1 MRNPLAQRAVRHWS
15 CVALL
20 TWGALGHSAWAQVP
34 APAPTA
40 TPPAGTPAPT
50 PGAAGGP
57 AADAP
62 PAGPVLRP
70 ETPDAPPDPDELKL
84 RPDEQGRI
92 RFNFQGQ
99 PWVSVVTWL
108 AEISDLSLDWQEL
121 PPGFLNLHTQQ
132 SYSIEEA
139 RDLINRHLLD
149 RGFTLLKHGEILS
162 VVRITKVDPSLVPRL
177 EPDELAEAR
186 PHDFVRVTFPLDW
199 ITAESAV
206 EDLKALI
213 SPNGK
218 LTTIKAANQLEAMD
232 AVANLRDIRRLVA
245 DPESP
250 RGPRRLVRQ
259 FRLEHIK
266 ATECQPQ
273 LQKLLGLERQ
283 SSGGGSDPATMFQ
296 QMATFM
302 KQAGIQPGDV
312 KVGRPQ
318 TPQVH
323 LVANPRDNS
332 IVVNAP
338 AEQMAIITEAI
349 KVLDVPQ
356 DPSRSVLRNGSRVQ
370 TFPLKTLQPESAIKL
385 LQELA
390 DLDPDTR
397 LQGDTKTRSIIAH
410 ANLADQLTIRTLLE
424 KLDGETRAFRVL
436 PLKKLNAESVAFS
449 LNLVMGG
456 GEIAKRQSSRD
467 AEDETRRFR
476 VVADDENRLL
486 LWVTEDELAD
496 VQRLL
501 VELGE
506 TDDQPGVVPETVKVL
521 DPLDDAQTAALLRR
535 LQQSVPGLT
544 AGQIEV
550 APSARSTP
558 PAEVTPQSEKRPVPQ
573 RARTVPPSAQLPAP
587 QANPTA
593 TPPARGKP
601 PVRLTRLNPE
611 PAEASADP
619 QVSEGRVA
627 DAASEQLPGEATAQ
641 GDTANSENTPAPATA
656 EVTPAAS
663 ASAVAQAEEPA
674 STPAEPK
681 LKLERNAEG
690 KLVVT
695 SSDPALAELVQKLS
709 AEQFAEGQ
717 GLKLF
722 RMQNRN
728 TYVTGV
734 AEKLT
739 QFFDERKKIEE
750 RRLTEKPVGK
760 WYDPAVGRWIDS
772 PRGDAAKTR
781 PVRPAPKLITD
792 EDSGSILL
800 IDAAP
805 DQVKMAEELIALY
818 DTPEAQETPVVRVT
832 RLVQV
837 QHGQV
842 RPIADTLR
850 DVYRDLL
857 SSSDAASSSS
867 TSGRRKKLLDPLYS
881 LLNSRGEQV
890 GTPPVKYRGQ
900 LAIGIDEY
908 SSSIVISAPEELA
921 NSVAE
926 TVEALDQA
934 ALATRPRVQIYKM
947 RKGVETSEVQRKL
960 LQALNAKIK

>member
-70 ETPDAPPDPDELKL
+70 ETPDAPPNPDELKL

-121 PPGFLNLHTQQ
+121 PAGFLNLHTQQ

-283 SSGGGSDPATMFQ
+283 SSSGGSDPATMFQ

-356 DPSRSVLRNGSRVQ
+356 DPSRSVLRNGNRVQ

-385 LQELA
+385 LQDLA

-544 AGQIEV
+544 ASQIEV

-587 QANPTA
+587 QATPPA

-611 PAEASADP
+611 PAEASAEP
-619 QVSEGRVA
+619 QETEPQSAADRIA
-627 DAASEQLPGEATAQ
+627 DAA
-641 GDTANSENTPAPATA
+641 PAEPAR
-656 EVTPAAS
+656 E
-663 ASAVAQAEEPA
+663 VAQAEEPA
-674 STPAEPK
+674 SPLEEPK
-681 LKLERNAEG
+681 LRLERNAEG

-750 RRLTEKPVGK
+750 RRMTEKPVGK

-857 SSSDAASSSS
+857 SSADAASSSS
-867 TSGRRKKLLDPLYS
+867 TSGRRRKLLDPLYS

>member
-1 MRNPLAQRAVRHWS
+1 MRNSRAQRAVRHIS

-20 TWGALGHSAWAQVP
+20 TWSSLGHWAWAQ
-34 APAPTA
+34 APAA
-40 TPPAGTPAPT
+40 PPAGGPTPT
-50 PGAAGGP
+50 PGAAGAPGAETP
-57 AADAP
+57 A
-62 PAGPVLRP
+62 AGPVVRP
-70 ETPDAPPDPDELKL
+70 ETPDAPPNPEELKL

-283 SSGGGSDPATMFQ
+283 SSSSGSDPATMFQ

-318 TPQVH
+318 PPQVH
-323 LVANPRDNS
+323 IVANPRDNS

-370 TFPLKTLQPESAIKL
+370 TFPLKTLQPDSAIKL

-397 LQGDTKTRSIIAH
+397 LQADTKTRAIIAH
-410 ANLADQLTIRTLLE
+410 DNLADQLTIRTLLE

-449 LNLVMGG
+449 LTLVLGG
-456 GEIAKRQSSRD
+456 G
-467 AEDETRRFR
+467 
-476 VVADDENRLL
+476 
-486 LWVTEDELAD
+486 
-496 VQRLL
+496 
-501 VELGE
+501 
-506 TDDQPGVVPETVKVL
+506 
-521 DPLDDAQTAALLRR
+521 
-535 LQQSVPGLT
+535 
-544 AGQIEV
+544 
-550 APSARSTP
+550 
-558 PAEVTPQSEKRPVPQ
+558 
-573 RARTVPPSAQLPAP
+573 
-587 QANPTA
+587 
-593 TPPARGKP
+593 
-601 PVRLTRLNPE
+601 
-611 PAEASADP
+611 
-619 QVSEGRVA
+619 
-627 DAASEQLPGEATAQ
+627 
-641 GDTANSENTPAPATA
+641 
-656 EVTPAAS
+656 
-663 ASAVAQAEEPA
+663 
-674 STPAEPK
+674 
-681 LKLERNAEG
+681 
-690 KLVVT
+690 
-695 SSDPALAELVQKLS
+695 
-709 AEQFAEGQ
+709 
-717 GLKLF
+717 
-722 RMQNRN
+722 
-728 TYVTGV
+728 
-734 AEKLT
+734 
-739 QFFDERKKIEE
+739 
-750 RRLTEKPVGK
+750 
-760 WYDPAVGRWIDS
+760 
-772 PRGDAAKTR
+772 
-781 PVRPAPKLITD
+781 
-792 EDSGSILL
+792 
-800 IDAAP
+800 
-805 DQVKMAEELIALY
+805 
-818 DTPEAQETPVVRVT
+818 
-832 RLVQV
+832 
-837 QHGQV
+837 
-842 RPIADTLR
+842 
-850 DVYRDLL
+850 
-857 SSSDAASSSS
+857 
-867 TSGRRKKLLDPLYS
+867 
-881 LLNSRGEQV
+881 
-890 GTPPVKYRGQ
+890 
-900 LAIGIDEY
+900 
-908 SSSIVISAPEELA
+908 
-921 NSVAE
+921 
-926 TVEALDQA
+926 
-934 ALATRPRVQIYKM
+934 
-947 RKGVETSEVQRKL
+947 
-960 LQALNAKIK
+960 

>member
-1 MRNPLAQRAVRHWS
+1 
-15 CVALL
+15 
-20 TWGALGHSAWAQVP
+20 
-34 APAPTA
+34 
-40 TPPAGTPAPT
+40 
-50 PGAAGGP
+50 
-57 AADAP
+57 
-62 PAGPVLRP
+62 
-70 ETPDAPPDPDELKL
+70 
-84 RPDEQGRI
+84 
-92 RFNFQGQ
+92 
-99 PWVSVVTWL
+99 
-108 AEISDLSLDWQEL
+108 
-121 PPGFLNLHTQQ
+121 
-132 SYSIEEA
+132 
-139 RDLINRHLLD
+139 
-149 RGFTLLKHGEILS
+149 
-162 VVRITKVDPSLVPRL
+162 
-177 EPDELAEAR
+177 
-186 PHDFVRVTFPLDW
+186 
-199 ITAESAV
+199 
-206 EDLKALI
+206 
-213 SPNGK
+213 
-218 LTTIKAANQLEAMD
+218 
-232 AVANLRDIRRLVA
+232 
-245 DPESP
+245 
-250 RGPRRLVRQ
+250 
-259 FRLEHIK
+259 
-266 ATECQPQ
+266 
-273 LQKLLGLERQ
+273 
-283 SSGGGSDPATMFQ
+283 
-296 QMATFM
+296 
-302 KQAGIQPGDV
+302 
-312 KVGRPQ
+312 
-318 TPQVH
+318 
-323 LVANPRDNS
+323 
-332 IVVNAP
+332 
-338 AEQMAIITEAI
+338 
-349 KVLDVPQ
+349 
-356 DPSRSVLRNGSRVQ
+356 
-370 TFPLKTLQPESAIKL
+370 
-385 LQELA
+385 
-390 DLDPDTR
+390 
-397 LQGDTKTRSIIAH
+397 
-410 ANLADQLTIRTLLE
+410 
-424 KLDGETRAFRVL
+424 
-436 PLKKLNAESVAFS
+436 
-449 LNLVMGG
+449 
-456 GEIAKRQSSRD
+456 
-467 AEDETRRFR
+467 
-476 VVADDENRLL
+476 
-486 LWVTEDELAD
+486 
-496 VQRLL
+496 
-501 VELGE
+501 LGE

-558 PAEVTPQSEKRPVPQ
+558 PAEVTPQSEKRSVPQ

-611 PAEASADP
+611 PAEASAEP
-619 QVSEGRVA
+619 QETDSQSAADRIA
-627 DAASEQLPGEATAQ
+627 DAA
-641 GDTANSENTPAPATA
+641 PAEPAR
-656 EVTPAAS
+656 E
-663 ASAVAQAEEPA
+663 VAQAEEPA
-674 STPAEPK
+674 SPPEEPK

>member
-1 MRNPLAQRAVRHWS
+1 MLLPLFGRLVCRLFRLPRLSAV
-15 CVALL
+15 LL
-20 TWGALGHSAWAQVP
+20 TAFLGSLLTVSSAEAQTP
-34 APAPTA
+34 AAPA
-40 TPPAGTPAPT
+40 AGTT
-50 PGAAGGP
+50 
-57 AADAP
+57 AD
-62 PAGPVLRP
+62 GSTETKSTSPVIRPEQP
-70 ETPDAPPDPDELKL
+70 ETPPNPEELRL
-84 RPDEQGRI
+84 RPDDEGRI

-99 PWVSVVTWL
+99 PWESIVTWL
-108 AEISDLSLDWQEL
+108 AEISGLSLDWQEL

-132 SYSIEEA
+132 SYSVEEA

-162 VVRITKVDPSLVPRL
+162 VVRIAKIDPSLVPRL
-177 EPDELAEAR
+177 EPDELPAAR

-199 ITAESAV
+199 ITAETAV

-218 LTTIKAANQLEAMD
+218 LTTIKASNQLEAMD

-266 ATECQPQ
+266 AIECQPQ
-273 LQKLLGLERQ
+273 LQKLLGLDR
-283 SSGGGSDPATMFQ
+283 SSSSSSSSDPAAMFQ
-296 QMATFM
+296 QMATFI
-302 KQAGIQPGDV
+302 KQAGIQAGDV
-312 KVGRPQ
+312 KVGKPQ
-318 TPQVH
+318 PQQVFI
-323 LVANPRDNS
+323 VSNPRDNS

-370 TFPLKTLQPESAIKL
+370 TFPLKTLQPDAAVKL
-385 LQELA
+385 LQDLA
-390 DLDPDTR
+390 DLDPETR

-410 ANLADQLTIRTLLE
+410 ANLADQLTIRTLLD

-436 PLKKLNAESVAFS
+436 PLRKLNAESVAFS

-486 LWVTEDELAD
+486 LWVTENELAD
-496 VQRLL
+496 VQQLL

-506 TDDQPGVVPETVKVL
+506 TDGEPGTVPETVKVL
-521 DPLDDAQTAALLRR
+521 DPLDDEQTAALLRR

-544 AGQIEV
+544 AAQIEV
-550 APSARSTP
+550 APSAQGSQP
-558 PAEVTPQSEKRPVPQ
+558 VPVTPQSEKRTVPQ
-573 RARTVPPSAQLPAP
+573 RNRATPPSAQRPATQP
-587 QANPTA
+587 NPAT
-593 TPPARGKP
+593 TPPAPRP
-601 PVRLTRLNPE
+601 TPVRLTQLNPRSN
-611 PAEASADP
+611 PD
-619 QVSEGRVA
+619 
-627 DAASEQLPGEATAQ
+627 PGEAPVRPSESTADQ
-641 GDTANSENTPAPATA
+641 TSPPGTPADTNAVALA
-656 EVTPAAS
+656 EDSASAAS
-663 ASAVAQAEEPA
+663 AEPAAVAD
-674 STPAEPK
+674 EPK
-681 LKLERNAEG
+681 LRLERNAEG

-722 RMQNRN
+722 RMQNKN

-750 RRLTEKPVGK
+750 RRAADKPVAK

-772 PRGDAAKTR
+772 PKADLAKGR

-792 EDSGSILL
+792 EESGSILL

-805 DQVKMAEELIALY
+805 DQVRMAEELIALY

-832 RLVQV
+832 RLVQI

-842 RPIADTLR
+842 RPIAETVR
-850 DVYRDLL
+850 DVYRDLM
-857 SSSDAASSSS
+857 SSSDAAAYST

-881 LLNSRGEQV
+881 LLNGRGEQV

-908 SSSIVISAPEELA
+908 SSCIVISAPEELA
-921 NSVAE
+921 NTVAE